1 MEDIDRRL
9 EDLTEIR
16 AIMER
21 SSTFPSLSG
30 LSGVSV
36 GIVGLIA
43 AGLFGWLLGPD
54 AWRGQLRAASYIAAV
69 AQEETGPWWMPFL
82 LIVTISTALSC
93 AMTFS
98 VRRARLLGAEL
109 WTPATKRLLAALA
122 LPLGTGGIW
131 CLAMMWHGMPQL
143 IPASTLVFY
152 GLALIHAGVYA
163 VPEIRWLGG
172 LQTLLGLVAAF
183 WPGGGILLWGTGFG
197 VLHIVYGVLM
207 VKRYGR

>member
-43 AGLFGWLLGPD
+43 AAMFAWVLGPD
-54 AWRGQLRAASYIAAV
+54 AWRGTLRAATYLSAAT
-69 AQEETGPWWMPFL
+69 AEEPGPWWMPFL
-82 LIVTISTALSC
+82 LVITISTALSC

-98 VRRARLLGAEL
+98 VRRARLLGAAL
-109 WTPATKRLLAALA
+109 WTPATKRLLGALA
-122 LPLGTGGIW
+122 LPLVTGGVWSI
-131 CLAMMWHGMPQL
+131 AMALHGIPQL

-172 LQTLLGLVAAF
+172 LQALTGMIAAF
-183 WPGGGILLWGTGFG
+183 WPGGGILLWGAGFG